1 MTITKRGDKGSALT
15 YNEMDE
21 NIRDLYEDTD
31 LNRVIT
37 NGNTAGNTVITTD
50 SISVGDTTGSNF
62 NIITKEPVAHRNL
75 IINGGMNIWQRA
87 SANTQIT
94 QSGGAGIEAG
104 FAFDTQ
110 DRWAFGF
117 NDGNQ
122 SGINAGNLF
131 SERSTDVPAGQG
143 FSYSTKITKTGT
155 GESGTYNQNSFGN
168 SEKVTQFVMRH
179 IIEAQNCQQLMW
191 GTSYAK
197 PFTFS
202 FWVKSS
208 QAKKLVVG
216 FQFFDAQYL
225 YATTVE
231 INATDTWEK
240 KTITIPGQTDKTINN
255 DNGQGIGVYFSIIAG
270 TSVTHYQLNT
280 WYDYSPILFSPV
292 MYHATSTDVPL
303 ADSNFFQ
310 GVEGNISFTGCQ
322 LEVGDVATGFEFEP
336 YDTIYTKCLRYN
348 YRLNN
353 FTGANFVYVAM
364 GVVNSAGQSF
374 GPVHMVH
381 PLRTRPAVTYSSL
394 SHFDIENRDVTPT
407 AIGVFGGGNG
417 LSPDLYWNHANI
429 TTGDAS
435 LLTLDGGGPGG
446 NDQWIN
452 FDAEL

>member
-1 MTITKRGDKGSALT
+1 MTITKRSVKGSALT
-15 YNEMDE
+15 YEEMDE
-21 NIRDLYEDTD
+21 NIRDLVEGSSLSDGKGVS
-31 LNRVIT
+31 RV
-37 NGNTAGNTVITTD
+37 G
-50 SISVGDTTGSNF
+50 
-62 NIITKEPVAHRNL
+62 ERNL

-94 QSGGAGIEAG
+94 QSGGAGIEAP
-104 FAFDTQ
+104 FAYDTQ

-122 SGINAGNLF
+122 SGIRSGDLF

-143 FSYSTKITKTGT
+143 FSYSTKIIKTGT
-155 GESGTYNQNSFGN
+155 GESGTYNQNNFGN
-168 SEKVTQFVMRH
+168 SEKVTQFVMRQ
-179 IIEAQNCQQLMW
+179 IIEAQNCQHLMW
-191 GTSYAK
+191 GTSDAK

-240 KTITIPGQTDKTINN
+240 KIITIPGQTDKTINN
-255 DNGQGIGVYFSIIAG
+255 DNGEGIGVYFSIIAG

-292 MYHATSTDVPL
+292 MYHATSSDVPL

-336 YDTIYTKCLRYN
+336 IDTIEQKCLRY
-348 YRLNN
+348 YIHTRKLNGGTYQGCSYGYGI
-353 FTGANFVYVAM
+353 TGNRYGAQVQFPVLMRAFPTCAIIQPSNGLVSHGHRFM
-364 GVVNSAGQSF
+364 GVDGTASQTDANLGSVNVIDRGRMGFPYFS
-374 GPVHMVH
+374 
-381 PLRTRPAVTYSSL
+381 VTS
-394 SHFDIENRDVTPT
+394 NANV
-407 AIGVFGGGNG
+407 GGG
-417 LSPDLYWNHANI
+417 
-429 TTGDAS
+429 
-435 LLTLDGGGPGG
+435 LLFHYEADS
-446 NDQWIN
+446 
-452 FDAEL
+452 EL

>member
-1 MTITKRGDKGSALT
+1 MTITKRSVKGSALT
-15 YNEMDE
+15 YEEMDE
-21 NIRDLYEDTD
+21 NIRDLVEGSSLSDGKGVS
-31 LNRVIT
+31 RV
-37 NGNTAGNTVITTD
+37 G
-50 SISVGDTTGSNF
+50 
-62 NIITKEPVAHRNL
+62 ERNL

-87 SANTQIT
+87 SASTQIT

-110 DRWAFGF
+110 DRWSFGF

-122 SGINAGNLF
+122 SGIQSGNLF

-155 GESGTYNQNSFGN
+155 GESGTYNQNNFGD
-168 SEKVTQFVMRH
+168 SGRVTQFVMRH
-179 IIEAQNCQQLMW
+179 IIEAQNCCHLMW
-191 GTSYAK
+191 GTSDAK

-216 FQFFDAQYL
+216 FQLFDAQYL

-240 KTITIPGQTDKTINN
+240 KIITIPGQTDKTINN
-255 DNGQGIGVYFSIIAG
+255 DNGQGIGVYFSIITG

-280 WYDYSPILFSPV
+280 WYDYSPIVISPV

-322 LEVGDVATGFEFEP
+322 LEIGDVATGFEFEP
-336 YDTIYTKCLRYN
+336 FETTLRKCQRYYEKSYEYDTAPGTVTFNGAYYDEVGGTNYPRIQAHYGVRKRTRSPTSIVIYNPNTGTSGQMYVYDNGANRNYNIGNTRYTFTSVSTEGQN
-348 YRLNN
+348 NGFNLNN
-353 FTGANFVYVAM
+353 RAYGAIHY
-364 GVVNSAGQSF
+364 
-374 GPVHMVH
+374 
-381 PLRTRPAVTYSSL
+381 AV
-394 SHFDIENRDVTPT
+394 DC
-407 AIGVFGGGNG
+407 
-417 LSPDLYWNHANI
+417 
-429 TTGDAS
+429 
-435 LLTLDGGGPGG
+435 
-446 NDQWIN
+446 
-452 FDAEL
+452 EL

>member
-1 MTITKRGDKGSALT
+1 MTITKRSVKGSALT
-15 YNEMDE
+15 YEEMDE
-21 NIRDLYEDTD
+21 NIRDLVEGSSLSDGKGVS
-31 LNRVIT
+31 RV
-37 NGNTAGNTVITTD
+37 G
-50 SISVGDTTGSNF
+50 
-62 NIITKEPVAHRNL
+62 ERNL

-94 QSGGAGIEAG
+94 QSGGAGIEAP
-104 FAFDTQ
+104 FAYDTQ

-122 SGINAGNLF
+122 SGIRSGDLF

-143 FSYSTKITKTGT
+143 FSYSTKIIKTGT
-155 GESGTYNQNSFGN
+155 GESGTYNQNNFGN
-168 SEKVTQFVMRH
+168 SEKVTQFVMRQ
-179 IIEAQNCQQLMW
+179 IIEAQNCQHLMW
-191 GTSYAK
+191 GTSDAK

-240 KTITIPGQTDKTINN
+240 KIITIPGQTDKTINN
-255 DNGQGIGVYFSIIAG
+255 DNGEGIGVYFSIIAG

-303 ADSNFFQ
+303 DDTNFFQ

-322 LEVGDVATGFEFEP
+322 LEVGDVATGFEFESYKTTLRKCYRYFYETGYWGFCP
-336 YDTIYTKCLRYN
+336 TFSGNSNGKYFSQQWFFPTTMRANPTGTYTAYDYT
-348 YRLNN
+348 NN
-353 FTGANFVYVAM
+353 KLGRGWLGGSSIAIEHSGTNPHWVQIRSVSSAANVA
-364 GVVNSAGQSF
+364 SA
-374 GPVHMVH
+374 
-381 PLRTRPAVTYSSL
+381 LAR
-394 SHFDIENRDVTPT
+394 
-407 AIGVFGGGNG
+407 
-417 LSPDLYWNHANI
+417 
-429 TTGDAS
+429 AS
-435 LLTLDGGGPGG
+435 
-446 NDQWIN
+446 
-452 FDAEL
+452 FDAELH